1 MRAKS
6 AGSVVGSSQRNK
18 NGYPERKCTKRKN
31 ITNVLWIVEL
41 SKIVGINPRSDI
53 KLI

>member
-6 AGSVVGSSQRNK
+6 AVVGSSQKNK

-31 ITNVLWIVEL
+31 IKNVLWIGEL
-41 SKIVGINPRSDI
+41 SKIVAINPGSNI
-53 KLI
+53 EFI